1 MSRFQRV
8 RSFILG
14 ILYLVISLLLLLLP
28 KDSYGVITL
37 IISFML
43 LFYSISQLI
52 YYASM
57 ARHMVGGKIILC
69 EAIILLDLGL
79 FIYSLYDDKS
89 LTILIFLLIIYA
101 FSGFVDI
108 LRAFEEKKNGSHHWI
123 RKLVIGLAM
132 VIFALALVIIGLI
145 MKNTIIL
152 KYGFCLSVAYAGIRK
167 IITAFKHTAI
177 VYIQ

>member
-1 MSRFQRV
+1 MSSMQRIS
-8 RSFILG
+8 SFVQG
-14 ILYLVISLLLLLLP
+14 VIMLICAVIFIAKPEDGCYVIALLLALSLILA
-28 KDSYGVITL
+28 GVREL
-37 IISFML
+37 V
-43 LFYSISQLI
+43 
-52 YYASM
+52 YYFTM

-69 EAIILLDLGL
+69 EAIIILDLGL

-108 LRAFEEKKNGSHHWI
+108 LRAFEEKKNGSRHWI

-167 IITAFKHTAI
+167 IITAFKKTAI

>member
-43 LFYSISQLI
+43 LFYS
-52 YYASM
+52 
-57 ARHMVGGKIILC
+57 GKIILC
-69 EAIILLDLGL
+69 EAIIILDLGL

-167 IITAFKHTAI
+167 IITAFKKTAI

>member
-28 KDSYGVITL
+28 KGSYGVITL

-43 LFYSISQLI
+43 LFYSIRQLI
-52 YYASM
+52 YYVRM

-69 EAIILLDLGL
+69 EAIIILDLGL

-108 LRAFEEKKNGSHHWI
+108 LRAFEAKKNDSPVWKKKI
-123 RKLVIGLAM
+123 VIGFLEMGLAITM
-132 VIFALALVIIGLI
+132 IVLGLVFR
-145 MKNTIIL
+145 NTDFL
-152 KYGFCLSVAYAGIRK
+152 VYGFAISLASSGILRIYDAFRK
-167 IITAFKHTAI
+167 TAI